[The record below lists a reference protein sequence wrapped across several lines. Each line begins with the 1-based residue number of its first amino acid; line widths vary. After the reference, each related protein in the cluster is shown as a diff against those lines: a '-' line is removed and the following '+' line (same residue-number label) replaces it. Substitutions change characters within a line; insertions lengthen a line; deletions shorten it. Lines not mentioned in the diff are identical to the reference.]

1 MNVEIWSDIAC
12 PFCYIG
18 KHNFEKAVESL
29 YHHENIEV
37 EWKSFEL
44 DPNAQRDYEDDL
56 YTLLANKYGQ
66 TRDWA
71 INSADNMKE
80 KGKELGLVFNF
91 DDTISTNTFNAHRL
105 IHLAKS
111 CELQN
116 EAEEALFEAYFRD
129 GRHIGN
135 PETLMEI
142 GLEIGLKKTDI
153 ASMLNSDLFANEVRA
168 DEQQSQQ
175 YGIRGVP
182 FFVINKKYG
191 ISGAHPIS
199 HFKEVIEK
207 AQNEEPVVSPTENSE
222 NACDIDGCE

>member
-1 MNVEIWSDIAC
+1 MKVEIWSDIAC

-18 KHNFEKAVESL
+18 KHHFEKAVESL
-29 YHHENIEV
+29 SLQGNVEV

-71 INSADNMKE
+71 IDSAESMKE

-91 DDTISTNTFNAHRL
+91 DDMISTNTFNAHRL

-111 CELQN
+111 KELQN
-116 EAEEALFEAYFRD
+116 EVEEALFEAYFRD

-135 PETLMEI
+135 PDTLMEI
-142 GLEIGLKKTDI
+142 GQVIGLKQKEI
-153 ASMLNSDLFANEVRA
+153 ASMLNSDMFEKEVRT

-175 YGIRGVP
+175 FGIRGVP
-182 FFVINKKYG
+182 FFVINRKYG
-191 ISGAHPIS
+191 ISGAQPIS
-199 HFKEVIEK
+199 HFIEVMEK
-207 AQNEEPVVSPTENSE
+207 VQHEETIISPAGNSE
-222 NACDIDGCE
+222 NACDIDGCN